1 MPQNSIDKELIRL
14 NNKTVPYISVQELQ
28 AKQGIVV
35 LDAREQKEYDVSH
48 IRNAINVGF
57 NKLTKVKLLKE

>member
-1 MPQNSIDKELIRL
+1 
-14 NNKTVPYISVQELQ
+14 VPYILVQEP

>member
-1 MPQNSIDKELIRL
+1 
-14 NNKTVPYISVQELQ
+14 VPYISVQELQ

-57 NKLTKVKLLKE
+57 NKSTKVKLQKSN